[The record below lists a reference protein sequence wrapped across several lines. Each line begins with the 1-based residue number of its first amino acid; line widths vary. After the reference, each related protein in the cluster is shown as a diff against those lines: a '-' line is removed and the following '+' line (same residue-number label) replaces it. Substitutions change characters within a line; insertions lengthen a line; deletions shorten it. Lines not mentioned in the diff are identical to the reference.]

1 MLVPLFPLLWLFFC
15 YSFLGW
21 VLETAVSAVRLHRYV
36 DRSVLFGPLCACY
49 GITAVLLTVGLP
61 ELRGNYFFLFLG
73 SAICS
78 TVVEWIAGHL
88 LEKATHTRWW
98 DYSNRR
104 GNLDGYI
111 CVGAFLLWGVLGLA
125 AVQWINP
132 LLLALYRWLPP
143 LVGEILLWVLLAL
156 LAADIAGTVLT
167 LCGVRSSLPPLENLN
182 SRLAALS
189 VRLGEWI
196 LRRAEGRIQ
205 KAHPGAVFSRRRE
218 RTTVS
223 PFARGASFYSILLLF
238 FIGGVA
244 GDLAETIFC
253 RLKMGW
259 WMSRSSV
266 VWGPFSIVWGLALA
280 AATLFLYKYRDRSA
294 SFFFVAGTL
303 LGGLYE
309 YLCSVFTELVF
320 GTVFWDY
327 SAIPFNL
334 GGRINLLYCF
344 FWGFAA
350 VAWFRGLYPILA
362 RWIAKIPPRP
372 GKAVVW
378 LLIAF
383 MSVNMAVSGLALA
396 ITCADAMAKA
406 AAITL
411 LALEKTNGSGW
422 MVVKIA
428 GDVAS
433 VQAAVMTGAEL
444 AERQQGLVAQKV
456 IARPGEGLLPAR
468 VQAPSPAPDV
478 MDERR
483 DPADT
488 LPRPAE
494 QVTCNLCLDPHCPR
508 QKGEPRSQCLHA
520 GKRGDA

>member
-111 CVGAFLLWGVLGLA
+111 CVGSFLLWGVLGLA

-189 VRLGEWI
+189 VRLARSFPAGGKRPPSAP
-196 LRRAEGRIQ
+196 L
-205 KAHPGAVFSRRRE
+205 PGGPAFTAFCSC
-218 RTTVS
+218 S
-223 PFARGASFYSILLLF
+223 L
-238 FIGGVA
+238 
-244 GDLAETIFC
+244 LAEWPVIWP
-253 RLKMGW
+253 KP
-259 WMSRSSV
+259 SS
-266 VWGPFSIVWGLALA
+266 A
-280 AATLFLYKYRDRSA
+280 ASKW
-294 SFFFVAGTL
+294 AG
-303 LGGLYE
+303 G
-309 YLCSVFTELVF
+309 
-320 GTVFWDY
+320 
-327 SAIPFNL
+327 
-334 GGRINLLYCF
+334 
-344 FWGFAA
+344 
-350 VAWFRGLYPILA
+350 
-362 RWIAKIPPRP
+362 
-372 GKAVVW
+372 
-378 LLIAF
+378 
-383 MSVNMAVSGLALA
+383 
-396 ITCADAMAKA
+396 
-406 AAITL
+406 
-411 LALEKTNGSGW
+411 
-422 MVVKIA
+422 
-428 GDVAS
+428 
-433 VQAAVMTGAEL
+433 
-444 AERQQGLVAQKV
+444 
-456 IARPGEGLLPAR
+456 
-468 VQAPSPAPDV
+468 
-478 MDERR
+478 
-483 DPADT
+483 
-488 LPRPAE
+488 
-494 QVTCNLCLDPHCPR
+494 
-508 QKGEPRSQCLHA
+508 
-520 GKRGDA
+520 

>member
-218 RTTVS
+218 KTTVS

-266 VWGPFSIVWGLALA
+266 VWGPFSVVWGLGGVMLTA
-280 AATLFLYKYRDRSA
+280 ALYKYKDKSDG
-294 SFFFVAGTL
+294 SIFLAGTI
-303 LGGLYE
+303 LGGAYE
-309 YLCSVFTELVF
+309 YVCSVFTELVF
-320 GTVFWDY
+320 GTIFWDY
-327 SAIPFNL
+327 SHLPFNL
-334 GGRINLLYCF
+334 GGRINLLFCF
-344 FWGFAA
+344 FWG
-350 VAWFRGLYPILA
+350 
-362 RWIAKIPPRP
+362 IA
-372 GKAVVW
+372 AVVW
-378 LLIAF
+378 LKYIYPCLSSLIERIPIRWGRVGTWVLLVF
-383 MSVNMAVSGLALA
+383 MVCNMSISALALA
-396 ITCADAMAKA
+396 RYSQRQTQPDAPQNAVTAFLDTRFPDARMEHVYPKAK
-406 AAITL
+406 IV
-411 LALEKTNGSGW
+411 N
-422 MVVKIA
+422 
-428 GDVAS
+428 
-433 VQAAVMTGAEL
+433 
-444 AERQQGLVAQKV
+444 
-456 IARPGEGLLPAR
+456 
-468 VQAPSPAPDV
+468 
-478 MDERR
+478 
-483 DPADT
+483 
-488 LPRPAE
+488 
-494 QVTCNLCLDPHCPR
+494 
-508 QKGEPRSQCLHA
+508 
-520 GKRGDA
+520 

>member
-1 MLVPLFPLLWLFFC
+1 M
-15 YSFLGW
+15 
-21 VLETAVSAVRLHRYV
+21 
-36 DRSVLFGPLCACY
+36 
-49 GITAVLLTVGLP
+49 
-61 ELRGNYFFLFLG
+61 
-73 SAICS
+73 
-78 TVVEWIAGHL
+78 
-88 LEKATHTRWW
+88 
-98 DYSNRR
+98 
-104 GNLDGYI
+104 
-111 CVGAFLLWGVLGLA
+111 
-125 AVQWINP
+125 INP

-218 RTTVS
+218 RTPSVPLPGGPAFTC
-223 PFARGASFYSILLLF
+223 ILLLF

-266 VWGPFSIVWGLALA
+266 VWPFSIVWGLALA

-334 GGRINLLYCF
+334 GGRINCCTASSGLRRGGLVP
-344 FWGFAA
+344 GALPHPGPLDRQDSTAPRESGGLAA
-350 VAWFRGLYPILA
+350 HRLHVRQYGGQ
-362 RWIAKIPPRP
+362 RP
-372 GKAVVW
+372 GPARYS
-378 LLIAF
+378 AR
-383 MSVNMAVSGLALA
+383 AAGEP
-396 ITCADAMAKA
+396 ADAAWG
-406 AAITL
+406 TVH
-411 LALEKTNGSGW
+411 G
-422 MVVKIA
+422 
-428 GDVAS
+428 
-433 VQAAVMTGAEL
+433 
-444 AERQQGLVAQKV
+444 
-456 IARPGEGLLPAR
+456 RPLR
-468 VQAPSPAPDV
+468 
-478 MDERR
+478 
-483 DPADT
+483 
-488 LPRPAE
+488 
-494 QVTCNLCLDPHCPR
+494 
-508 QKGEPRSQCLHA
+508 
-520 GKRGDA
+520 

>member
-111 CVGAFLLWGVLGLA
+111 CVGSFLLWGVLGLA

-218 RTTVS
+218 KTTVS

-344 FWGFAA
+344 FWG
-350 VAWFRGLYPILA
+350 
-362 RWIAKIPPRP
+362 IA
-372 GKAVVW
+372 AVVW
-378 LLIAF
+378 IRYGYPLVARLMANLKKHILPWMTVVLTVF
-383 MSVNMAVSGLALA
+383 MAVNMGLSALALARYDARTSGLAPANRLDVFLDEHFDNA
-396 ITCADAMAKA
+396 RMERVYPNAK
-406 AAITL
+406 
-411 LALEKTNGSGW
+411 KTG
-422 MVVKIA
+422 
-428 GDVAS
+428 
-433 VQAAVMTGAEL
+433 
-444 AERQQGLVAQKV
+444 
-456 IARPGEGLLPAR
+456 
-468 VQAPSPAPDV
+468 
-478 MDERR
+478 
-483 DPADT
+483 
-488 LPRPAE
+488 
-494 QVTCNLCLDPHCPR
+494 
-508 QKGEPRSQCLHA
+508 
-520 GKRGDA
+520 

>member
-98 DYSNRR
+98 DCSNRR

-111 CVGAFLLWGVLGLA
+111 CVGSFLLWGVLGLA

-156 LAADIAGTVLT
+156 LAADIAG
-167 LCGVRSSLPPLENLN
+167 
-182 SRLAALS
+182 
-189 VRLGEWI
+189 
-196 LRRAEGRIQ
+196 
-205 KAHPGAVFSRRRE
+205 
-218 RTTVS
+218 
-223 PFARGASFYSILLLF
+223 FYSILLLF

-396 ITCADAMAKA
+396 RYSARAAGEPADAAWEQYMDAHYGDDVMERIYPYAK
-406 AAITL
+406 
-411 LALEKTNGSGW
+411 
-422 MVVKIA
+422 
-428 GDVAS
+428 
-433 VQAAVMTGAEL
+433 MTG
-444 AERQQGLVAQKV
+444 
-456 IARPGEGLLPAR
+456 
-468 VQAPSPAPDV
+468 
-478 MDERR
+478 
-483 DPADT
+483 
-488 LPRPAE
+488 
-494 QVTCNLCLDPHCPR
+494 
-508 QKGEPRSQCLHA
+508 
-520 GKRGDA
+520 

>member
-49 GITAVLLTVGLP
+49 GITAVLLTVG
-61 ELRGNYFFLFLG
+61 LG

-253 RLKMGW
+253 RLNMGW

-396 ITCADAMAKA
+396 RYSARAAGEPADAAWEQYMDAHYGDDVMERIYPYAK
-406 AAITL
+406 
-411 LALEKTNGSGW
+411 
-422 MVVKIA
+422 
-428 GDVAS
+428 
-433 VQAAVMTGAEL
+433 MTG
-444 AERQQGLVAQKV
+444 
-456 IARPGEGLLPAR
+456 
-468 VQAPSPAPDV
+468 
-478 MDERR
+478 
-483 DPADT
+483 
-488 LPRPAE
+488 
-494 QVTCNLCLDPHCPR
+494 
-508 QKGEPRSQCLHA
+508 
-520 GKRGDA
+520 